1 MDELKKRAKEDDS
14 MDDKL
19 LIDKLP
25 DSFNFYDTSD
35 PSPGLQLLN
44 ENRLKLEE
52 YITLVVEN
60 DIENWNC
67 ETLDKPCIYNLI
79 GKQFCTSNCFLVT

>member
-1 MDELKKRAKEDDS
+1 MAELKKRADS
-14 MDDKL
+14 DSTAGEL
-19 LIDKLP
+19 LIDKFP
-25 DSFNFYDTSD
+25 DSFNFYDISD

-44 ENRLKLEE
+44 ESREKLKE

-60 DIENWNC
+60 DLEDLNC
-67 ETLDKPCIYNLI
+67 EILDKPCIYNLI